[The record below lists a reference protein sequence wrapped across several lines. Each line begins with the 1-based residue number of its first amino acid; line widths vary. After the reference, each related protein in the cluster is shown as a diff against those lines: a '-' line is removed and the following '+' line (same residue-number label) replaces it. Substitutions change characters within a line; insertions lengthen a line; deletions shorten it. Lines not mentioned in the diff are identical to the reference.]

1 MSDHTQPD
9 TNSPLWMHVE
19 MHIQNHCFGIIHEDR
34 AGYIGQ
40 DRPSQ
45 ILQAILATA
54 EQIAA
59 SPVQRHAN
67 GLRRLILVTIQ
78 EDLPMVT
85 VQAITAFLSTI
96 GAYTSPMALDY
107 LATIKTLRE
116 LKDTASA
123 VHSSVTQATHL
134 HGHQGQLAYDLLKTA
149 HLLILAADA
158 TLNHD
163 GSYALEK
170 LDTALETMQYAQ
182 TCAHRCNQI
191 TASKRRNKTQ
201 S

>member
-1 MSDHTQPD
+1 MPDHTQPD
-9 TNSPLWMHVE
+9 TNSPLWIHVE
-19 MHIQNHCFGIIHEDR
+19 MHIQNHCFGIIHEDTDVR
-34 AGYIGQ
+34 ASYIGQ
-40 DRPSQ
+40 DCPSQ
-45 ILQAILATA
+45 ILQAILVTA

-96 GAYTSPMALDY
+96 GAYTSPIALDY

-116 LKDTASA
+116 LKNTAST
-123 VHSSVTQATHL
+123 VHLSVTQATNL

-149 HLLILAADA
+149 HLLILAVDA
-158 TLNHD
+158 TLKHD
-163 GSYALEK
+163 ETYALEK
-170 LDTALETMQYAQ
+170 LGTALETMAYAQ
-182 TCAHRCNQI
+182 TCAHRWQPDYGKKE
-191 TASKRRNKTQ
+191 AQ
-201 S
+201 

>member
-1 MSDHTQPD
+1 MPDHTQAD

-19 MHIQNHCFGIIHEDR
+19 MHIQNHCFGIIHEDTDVR
-34 AGYIGQ
+34 ASYIGQ

-54 EQIAA
+54 EQIAE

-67 GLRRLILVTIQ
+67 GLRRLILITIQ

-96 GAYTSPMALDY
+96 GEYTSPMALDY

-123 VHSSVTQATHL
+123 VHLSVTQATHL

-149 HLLILAADA
+149 HLLIHAADA
-158 TLNHD
+158 TLKHD
-163 GSYALEK
+163 GTYALEK
-170 LDTALETMQYAQ
+170 LGTALETMQYAQ
-182 TCAHRCNQI
+182 TCAHRWQLDYGKQE
-191 TASKRRNKTQ
+191 AE
-201 S
+201 

>member
-1 MSDHTQPD
+1 MPDNTQPD
-9 TNSPLWMHVE
+9 YNSRLWMHVE
-19 MHIQNHCFGIIHEDR
+19 MHIQNHCFGIIHEDTDVR
-34 AGYIGQ
+34 ASYIGQ

-54 EQIAA
+54 EQIAGY
-59 SPVQRHAN
+59 PVQRPAN
-67 GLRRLILVTIQ
+67 ELRRLILITIQ

-96 GAYTSPMALDY
+96 GAYTSPIALDY

-116 LKDTASA
+116 LKNTASA
-123 VHSSVTQATHL
+123 VHLSVTQATNL

-158 TLNHD
+158 TLKHD
-163 GSYALEK
+163 ETYALEK
-170 LDTALETMQYAQ
+170 LGTALETMVYAQ
-182 TCAHRCNQI
+182 TCAHRWQPDYGKKE
-191 TASKRRNKTQ
+191 AQ
-201 S
+201 

>member
-1 MSDHTQPD
+1 MPDYTQAD
-9 TNSPLWMHVE
+9 TNSPLWIHVE
-19 MHIQNHCFGIIHEDR
+19 MHIQNHCFGIIHEDTDVR
-34 AGYIGQ
+34 ASYIGQ

-54 EQIAA
+54 EQIAE

-107 LATIKTLRE
+107 LATIKTLCE

-123 VHSSVTQATHL
+123 VHLSVTQATNL

-149 HLLILAADA
+149 YLLIHAADA
-158 TLNHD
+158 TLKHD
-163 GSYALEK
+163 GTYALEK
-170 LDTALETMQYAQ
+170 IGTALETMQYAR
-182 TCAHRCNQI
+182 TCAHRWQPDYGKQE
-191 TASKRRNKTQ
+191 TE
-201 S
+201 

>member
-19 MHIQNHCFGIIHEDR
+19 MHIQNHCFGIIHEDTDVR
-34 AGYIGQ
+34 ASYIGQ

-45 ILQAILATA
+45 ILQAILTTA
-54 EQIAA
+54 DQIAE

-67 GLRRLILVTIQ
+67 GLRRLILITVQ

-107 LATIKTLRE
+107 LATIKTLHE
-116 LKDTASA
+116 LEDTASA
-123 VHSSVTQATHL
+123 VHLSVTQATNL
-134 HGHQGQLAYDLLKTA
+134 HGHQGQLAYDLLKTS

-158 TLNHD
+158 TLKHD
-163 GSYALEK
+163 GTYALEK
-170 LDTALETMQYAQ
+170 LGTALETMQYAQ
-182 TCAHRCNQI
+182 TCAHRWQPDYGKQE
-191 TASKRRNKTQ
+191 TE
-201 S
+201 